1 MRMIQK
7 SVWTA
12 TLCAGMLVVMNACT
26 QQAAPPVAVVE
37 TAKKLPVIDL
47 DEKPAFPLPKH
58 LESKDLAAGSIPFPE
73 LFEDGAKLFHTPFN
87 GLDGVGMMRTVGGT
101 PLNRFS
107 VGPAGGGQPL
117 PVGAQSC
124 GSCHSQPSGAGFG
137 LAHTRVFADSLANGK
152 GPFAARGT
160 TSLYG
165 DGVLQLLAEE
175 MTEQLLAARDAA
187 AQEAKAKPGSPASR
201 DLKANGVDFG
211 TVTVTANARGD
222 VSVDVSKVRGVSPD
236 LVIRPLG
243 WKGNI
248 PVVRNFS
255 TAASIFALGMQ
266 SEEFVWRL
274 GDKAGPDPDGDG
286 VTRELSVGD
295 ITAMTIY
302 NAAQATPTE
311 LGRLVALGFVAAPD
325 EAAKARIEKGRQLFT
340 QIGCANCH
348 MPEMHLAK
356 TVFEEPNLGGGGNYI
371 DHFLASKDPDYDPK
385 RPVRFDLLKDAVE
398 PRIEPTPFAP
408 VDSSLAPVQS
418 GGKVAPIPAAEF
430 LTAELWGVGS
440 TGPWLHDDRAG
451 TLAEAILL
459 HGEDSPAAV
468 GQPGRSEGQESR
480 DAYKKLAADDQHAVV
495 TFLKSLVSFSK
506 EPKR

>member
-1 MRMIQK
+1 
-7 SVWTA
+7 
-12 TLCAGMLVVMNACT
+12 
-26 QQAAPPVAVVE
+26 
-37 TAKKLPVIDL
+37 
-47 DEKPAFPLPKH
+47 
-58 LESKDLAAGSIPFPE
+58 
-73 LFEDGAKLFHTPFN
+73 
-87 GLDGVGMMRTVGGT
+87 MMRTVGGT

-117 PVGAQSC
+117 PVGAQAC

-175 MTEQLLAARDAA
+175 MTEQLLAARDGA
-187 AQEAKAKPGSPASR
+187 AQDAKAKPGSPVSH

-211 TVTVTANARGD
+211 VVTATANAKGE
-222 VSVDVSKVRGVSPD
+222 VSFDMSKVRGVSPD
-236 LVIRPLG
+236 LVIRALG
-243 WKGNI
+243 WKGTLPAI
-248 PVVRNFS
+248 RNFS
-255 TAASIFALGMQ
+255 TGASIFVLGMQ

-295 ITAMTIY
+295 ITALTIY
-302 NAAQATPTE
+302 QAAQATPTE
-311 LGRLVALGFVAAPD
+311 LGRLVTLGLVAAPD
-325 EAAKARIEKGRQLFT
+325 DAAKARIEKGRQLFT

-348 MPEMHLAK
+348 IPEMHLAK

-398 PRIEPTPFAP
+398 PRIEAGPNGGATIRLYGDLKRHDMGRVLAEPTPFAP
-408 VDSSLAPVQS
+408 LDSSLAPVQS

-451 TLAEAILL
+451 TLAEAIVL
-459 HGEDSPAAV
+459 HGEDNPPAA

-480 DAYKKLAADDQHAVV
+480 DAYKKLAPDDQHAVV
-495 TFLKSLVSFSK
+495 TFLKSLVTFST